1 MKLKRYKQF
10 PRTLVA
16 QILLVFLVGSLC
28 PLISLGL
35 LNEQTTHSHFS
46 AFSQSQMRLTEKQY
60 IDLYES
66 YLAEQVNAIDSDIR
80 KVEVSVLSLQS
91 MAETI
96 FSHPERYRPEAPH
109 LLKHGKGYWYTPTAP
124 VEGNGYQSLSSLS
137 MDETI
142 LRDLSLSTLLSP
154 LFRSE
159 SERNPN
165 ILAIYYIHPENG
177 YNYYSATDVVL
188 NDGEAAAWA
197 DLSDL
202 PYYQD
207 ALSIPRGERRVAWTQ
222 PYRDA
227 TSNDIYMF
235 TATAPVYDDQGRLR
249 GAVAADVSVQD
260 FVQNIVDAQF
270 NDKEAFAILLD
281 SERHL
286 IAAQRQGE
294 AEYERMRAT
303 GLVQWNESTRY
314 AEYPDGEET
323 RMLFTKTVPSTGWTL
338 AYLIPKEKLLRE
350 FASSSAEL
358 TARTNGKLL
367 RQNVLITL
375 SAAAICT
382 LLALFLWRRIAKPIR
397 SLSGAF
403 ADLGNGDFSVTIKD
417 NGTQE
422 FHQLLRTFNR
432 MSGRIR
438 ELLNQQV
445 KLTEEL
451 EVKVQDRTAELKIA
465 NEELEQ
471 RIEELTRLE
480 SWRRRWIS
488 HISHDLK
495 TPAAVAKGYIEAIL
509 SRKTDDAQAERYL
522 FKIDERIETISSLVN
537 NLNDLSLLETKQ
549 VQPNLALVQAD
560 ALFGKLLRK
569 WADPLSLEGRRLQLR
584 LNAAEAAIRADEHLL
599 GSVIDN
605 LMSNAI
611 KYSPEGTRISVSS
624 DIDGEKAVL
633 RFADEGIG
641 IPKEALPFIFD
652 SFYRVDASRNSRIP
666 GSGLGLAIAKEIMLM
681 HEGTIDVEM
690 NEVRG
695 CTFLISLPIGHT

>member
-1 MKLKRYKQF
+1 MKLKRFKRF

-16 QILLVFLVGSLC
+16 QILLLFLIGSLL
-28 PLISLGL
+28 PLVSLGL
-35 LNEQTTHSHFS
+35 LNEQATHSQFA

-96 FSHPERYRPEAPH
+96 FSHPERYRPEEAH
-109 LLKHGKGYWYTPTAP
+109 LLKHRNGYWYTPTAP
-124 VEGNGYQSLSSLS
+124 VEGRGYQNLSTLS
-137 MDETI
+137 IDETI
-142 LRDLSLSTLLSP
+142 RRELTLSTLLNP

-159 SERNPN
+159 SERNSN
-165 ILAIYYIHPENG
+165 LLAMYYIHPKNG
-177 YNYYSATDVVL
+177 YNYYSATDAVL
-188 NDGEAAAWA
+188 NDGYAAGWA

-207 ALSIPRGERRVAWTQ
+207 ALSIRPGERRVAWTQ

-227 TSNDIYMF
+227 TSNNIYMF
-235 TATAPVYDDQGRLR
+235 TATAPVYDKEGRLR
-249 GAVAADVSVQD
+249 GVVAADVSVQD
-260 FVQNIVDAQF
+260 FVQNILDAQF
-270 NDKEAFAILLD
+270 NDKEAFAVLLD

-314 AEYPDGEET
+314 AEYSDGGET
-323 RMLFTKTVPSTGWTL
+323 QMLFTKTVPSTGWTL
-338 AYLIPKEKLLRE
+338 AYIIPKEKLLRE

-358 TARTNGKLL
+358 ADRTNGKLL
-367 RQNVLITL
+367 KQNVLITL
-375 SAAAICT
+375 LAAVICT
-382 LLALFLWRRIAKPIR
+382 LLALFLWKRIARPIG

-403 ADLGNGDFSVTIKD
+403 IDLGNGDFSVTIKD

-451 EVKVQDRTAELKIA
+451 EATVQDRTAELKIA
-465 NEELEQ
+465 NEELEL
-471 RIEELTRLE
+471 RIDELTRLE

-509 SRKTDDAQAERYL
+509 SRRTNEAQAERYL
-522 FKIDERIETISSLVN
+522 FKIDERIETISSLVK

-549 VQPNLALVQAD
+549 VQPNLVLVQVD
-560 ALFGKLLRK
+560 ALFGQLLRK

-584 LNAAEAAIRADEHLL
+584 LNAAEATIRADEHLL
-599 GSVIDN
+599 GSVVDN
-605 LMSNAI
+605 MMSNAI
-611 KYSPEGTRISVSS
+611 KYSAEATLIAVSS
-624 DIDGEKAVL
+624 ESDGEKAVL
-633 RFADEGIG
+633 RFMDEGIG
-641 IPKEALPFIFD
+641 IPQESLPFIFD

-681 HEGTIDVEM
+681 HGGTIEVEM
-690 NEVRG
+690 NEDRG
-695 CTFLISLPIGHT
+695 CTFSISIPINA